1 MNADGEAMTQD
12 ERLRSLLLAQ
22 QERTRI
28 RVERLAA
35 DLDALTS
42 ARRGESDDDE
52 HDPEGVTL
60 SSQWSMLAGLLESA
74 RDEDRQTEEAMAR
87 GRSRSPSSR
96 CGPSATAAWPAP
108 SAADRRAPVGWTD
121 P

>member
-1 MNADGEAMTQD
+1 MTQD

-74 RDEDRQTEEAMAR
+74 RDEDRQTEEAMRRLDAGTYGVCVVC
-87 GRSRSPSSR
+87 GRAIPLAQLEVRPFRDR
-96 CGPSATAAWPAP
+96 CVACAE
-108 SAADRRAPVGWTD
+108 RR
-121 P
+121 

>member
-52 HDPEGVTL
+52 HDPEGVPL
-60 SSQWSMLAGLLESA
+60 SAEWSRLVGLLESA
-74 RDEDRQTEEAMAR
+74 RADAHQVDDALRRLDEGGYGICAGCGEPIPVERLEARPFAE
-87 GRSRSPSSR
+87 R
-96 CGPSATAAWPAP
+96 CVPCAS
-108 SAADRRAPVGWTD
+108 
-121 P
+121 